1 MRVWAEA
8 AYGIPPYQ
16 VIGSSNAAKFDTT
29 LNPPTI
35 MKLAEFSFNDDK
47 LAKPVGIHQHIGKRP
62 VFTGGNSDGDYGMM
76 LYTSTGSGP
85 RFGLYVHHTDSLRE
99 YFYDRQPGL
108 ARLNSGLDDAAKY
121 NWLIVDMQKDWKNQ
135 LFVGFNNGPQYNLDE
150 IVRFDAATATAN
162 SINIRPDIWLLPF
175 LNVYAILGKAKTST
189 AIDAGIYV
197 ADFNNNWT
205 KITSFSTKANF
216 DATSFGLGLTPT
228 IGVGGGFLALDM
240 NMTWTD
246 ISALDKPVFT
256 FIFGP
261 RLGKTFQFKKPDQNI
276 AFWVGGFRVGLS
288 SSTSGSLKLG
298 DVISTVGLQAK
309 VDQSMQNVA
318 QKQTGVDNWWN
329 GLSNIEQKNP
339 VNIAKYETA
348 NRALDA
354 AGNLLTA
361 VDGALNTAE
370 TSTVQYSLQK
380 NLKDKWN
387 FLIGSQVQMNKHF
400 MIRAEY
406 GFLGSRQQF
415 LAGLQ
420 YRFGL

>member
-1 MRVWAEA
+1 MKRRLIV
-8 AYGIPPYQ
+8 GILFVLIGNTCFGQVYSDK
-16 VIGSSNAAKFDTT
+16 VIGKKNAI
-29 LNPPTI
+29 LI
-35 MKLAEFSFNDDK
+35 
-47 LAKPVGIHQHIGKRP
+47 
-62 VFTGGNSDGDYGMM
+62 
-76 LYTSTGSGP
+76 
-85 RFGLYVHHTDSLRE
+85 DSLKAQE
-99 YFYDRQPGL
+99 YPYLLPIWGKKV
-108 ARLNSGLDDAAKY
+108 AKMGY
-121 NWLIVDMQKDWKNQ
+121 KLPYSAGVGVNYFTQQSDLIINQ

-150 IVRFDAATATAN
+150 IVRFDAATATA
-162 SINIRPDIWLLPF
+162 SSVNIRPDIWLLPF

-189 AIDAGIYV
+189 AINAGIYV
-197 ADFNNNWT
+197 PDFNNNWT

-228 IGVGGGFLALDM
+228 IGIGGGFLALDM

-246 ISALDKPVFT
+246 ISALDKPVFS

-276 AFWVGGFRVGLS
+276 AVWVGGFRVALS
-288 SSTSGSLKLG
+288 SSTNGSLKLG
-298 DVISTVGLQAK
+298 DVIPTDGLQAK
-309 VDQSMQNVA
+309 VDQGMQAVD
-318 QKQTGVDNWWN
+318 QKQIGVDNWWN
-329 GLSNIEQKNP
+329 GLSSIEQKNP
-339 VNIAKYETA
+339 VNIAKYQTA

-361 VDGALNTAE
+361 VDGALSTAE

-387 FLIGSQVQMNKHF
+387 FIIGSQFQLNKHF

-415 LAGLQ
+415 LTGLQ

>member
-1 MRVWAEA
+1 MQKHA
-8 AYGIPPYQ
+8 AIKLVVMNQKLVLVFVFQIIIANISFGQVYSDK
-16 VIGSSNAAKFDTT
+16 VIGKKKTV
-29 LNPPTI
+29 LI
-35 MKLAEFSFNDDK
+35 
-47 LAKPVGIHQHIGKRP
+47 
-62 VFTGGNSDGDYGMM
+62 
-76 LYTSTGSGP
+76 
-85 RFGLYVHHTDSLRE
+85 DSLKSQE
-99 YFYDRQPGL
+99 YPYVLPIWGKKV
-108 ARLNSGLDDAAKY
+108 AKMGY
-121 NWLIVDMQKDWKNQ
+121 KLPYSAGIGVNYFTQQSDLVINQ

-189 AIDAGIYV
+189 AINAGIYV
-197 ADFNNNWT
+197 PDFNNNWT

-276 AFWVGGFRVGLS
+276 AFWLGGFRVGLS

-298 DVISTVGLQAK
+298 DIIPTDGLQAK
-309 VDQSMQNVA
+309 VDQSMQTVA
-318 QKQTGVDNWWN
+318 QKQTGVENWWN
-329 GLSNIEQKNP
+329 GLSNVEQKNP

-361 VDGALNTAE
+361 VDGALSTAE

-387 FLIGSQVQMNKHF
+387 FLIGSQFQMNKHF